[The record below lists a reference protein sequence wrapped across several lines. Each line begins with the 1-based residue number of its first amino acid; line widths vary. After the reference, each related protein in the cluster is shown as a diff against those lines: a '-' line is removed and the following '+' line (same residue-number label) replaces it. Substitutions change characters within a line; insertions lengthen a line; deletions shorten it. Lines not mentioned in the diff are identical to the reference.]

1 MSRIAI
7 IGAGVGGLAAAVKLS
22 ALGHDVEVFESSA
35 FVGGKCRTEEFNG
48 YRFDVGPSLF
58 TLPAVYRDLFLKSGA
73 PLEEEL
79 TLVALN
85 TAFEYRFADG
95 QRLSYYAS
103 RSDLM
108 QSIADS
114 FGANAASDWQRLID
128 RGSEMWRVAR
138 EPFIQ
143 SPIAS
148 FWSMIRRSGF
158 WRDARI
164 IAPHRTLRGIGR
176 SIVSEPHLQMIIDRY
191 ATYTG
196 SDPRKAPAALLTI
209 PYIEHTFG
217 AWHISG
223 GVGTLSEVLAARARS
238 LGARI
243 NLSTEVTTI
252 ETHDGAVT
260 GIRLGNGTLCEA
272 DIVISN
278 ADATHTFKS
287 LIDVPRE
294 SARLAKESASLS
306 GFVLLLGLRGRTP
319 GLGHNTVLFP
329 TDYNAEFDALFGE
342 HPHVIAE
349 PTIYICAPDDP
360 EMRPHADSESWFVLV
375 NTPGTEFIDW
385 ENDAFVEDYKNKII
399 DQIEAR
405 GFLVRERIEVCE
417 VRTPAHLERESR
429 APGGGIYG
437 KAGNSRTAALS
448 RTKNTTKIRGLYSV
462 GGSVH
467 PGGGLPMVGIGAEIV
482 CRAIGPAN

>member
-73 PLEEEL
+73 SLEEEL
-79 TLVALN
+79 TLIALN
-85 TAFEYRFADG
+85 PAFEYRFADG
-95 QRLSYYAS
+95 TKLNYYAS

-329 TDYNAEFDALFGE
+329 TDYNADFDALFG
-342 HPHVIAE
+342 
-349 PTIYICAPDDP
+349 
-360 EMRPHADSESWFVLV
+360 
-375 NTPGTEFIDW
+375 
-385 ENDAFVEDYKNKII
+385 DAFVEDYKNKII